1 MDMFSFKTGKAVSDP
16 QGQTPASDRR
26 VSVSGPVGLTRV
38 YRFVAALLLAIA
50 LPASAAPQ
58 LRNLVAIEGVRDNP
72 LVGYGLV
79 VGLNGSGDSTQVK
92 FASQSVVNMLKQF
105 GVKMP
110 DGADAKSKN
119 VAAVMVSAVFPPG
132 YRRGQPIDVTVSS
145 LGDAKSLRGGSLLLT
160 PLKAADNE
168 VYALAQGNVVVG
180 GLAASGKSGSSVT
193 VNTPTAGRIPN
204 GAVIE
209 REIATDFA
217 SKPSVHLSLKQPN
230 FETATNI
237 VEAINRKFGDVA
249 STADGTGI
257 DVLAPENPT
266 QRVAFMAKLEALP
279 IEVGQDVPK
288 VVFNSRTGTVVIA
301 DGLRVK
307 AAAVT
312 HGSLKVVISESSKV
326 SQPAPFSQGQT
337 VVTPQSNVA
346 VNEAKPQMF
355 KWPAG
360 AKLQAIID
368 VVNSLGATPDDIM
381 AILQALDQA
390 GAIEGELV
398 VI

>member
-1 MDMFSFKTGKAVSDP
+1 MKRWML
-16 QGQTPASDRR
+16 PA
-26 VSVSGPVGLTRV
+26 LAT
-38 YRFVAALLLAIA
+38 AALLGAA
-50 LPASAAPQ
+50 LPASAAQ
-58 LRNLVAIEGVRDNP
+58 TLRNLVSIEGVRDNP

-110 DGADAKSKN
+110 DGQDAKSKN

-132 YRRGQPIDVTVSS
+132 YHRGQPIDVTVSS

-160 PLKAADNE
+160 PLRAADNE
-168 VYALAQGNVVVG
+168 VYAMAQGNVVVG
-180 GLAASGKSGSSVT
+180 GLNASGKSGSSVT

-204 GAVIE
+204 GAMIE
-209 REIATDFA
+209 REIPTDFA
-217 SKPSVHLSLKQPN
+217 SKPSVHLSLRTPN
-230 FETATNI
+230 FQTATNI
-237 VEAINRKFGDVA
+237 VESINRKFGEVA
-249 STADGTGI
+249 TTADGTGI
-257 DVLAPENPT
+257 DVVAPENPT
-266 QRVAFMAKLEALP
+266 QRVAFMAKLESLP
-279 IEVGQDVPK
+279 IEVGAENPK

-326 SQPAPFSQGQT
+326 SQPAPFSRGQT
-337 VVTPQSNVA
+337 TVTPQSNVS
-346 VNEAKPQMF
+346 VDQGTPQMF

-360 AKLQAIID
+360 AKLQSIID

>member
-1 MDMFSFKTGKAVSDP
+1 MNLRKLLISLCA
-16 QGQTPASDRR
+16 AA
-26 VSVSGPVGLTRV
+26 
-38 YRFVAALLLAIA
+38 AALLTV
-50 LPASAAPQ
+50 LPAQAAQ
-58 LRNLVAIEGVRDNP
+58 ALRNLVAIEGVRDNP

-110 DGADAKSKN
+110 DGADSKSKN

-160 PLKAADNE
+160 PLRAADNE
-168 VYALAQGNVVVG
+168 TYALAQGNVVVG
-180 GLAASGKSGSSVT
+180 GLNASGKSGSSVT

-209 REIATDFA
+209 REIPTDFSTNA
-217 SKPSVHLSLKQPN
+217 TVRLSLRHPS

-237 VEAINRKFGDVA
+237 VESINRKFGNIATTDDATSVA
-249 STADGTGI
+249 
-257 DVLAPENPT
+257 VVAPENPT
-266 QRVAFMAKLEALP
+266 QRVAFMARLEGLP
-279 IEVGQDVPK
+279 IDVGLENPR

-312 HGSLKVVISESSKV
+312 HGSLKVVISESSRV
-326 SQPAPFSQGQT
+326 SQPNAFGRGQT
-337 VVTPQSNVA
+337 AVTPQSNVS
-346 VNEAKPQMF
+346 VDQGSPQMF
-355 KWPAG
+355 QWPAG